1 MYSYGFLGLP
11 VLKRLFCWNCEYSG
25 MTAHDSEI
33 FPPFLSDHTT
43 ADCRCQDI
51 GQNVR
56 AGSQMEH
63 KHDSEN
69 HCCSFFAAIKHFIYV
84 PPSGYRGNL
93 WRSKSLLHVKPQVL
107 T

>member
-11 VLKRLFCWNCEYSG
+11 VFKRLFCWNWEYSG
-25 MTAHDSEI
+25 MTAHDSRI
-33 FPPFLSDHTT
+33 FPPFLTDHIT

-63 KHDSEN
+63 KHDSQN
-69 HCCSFFAAIKHFIYV
+69 HC
-84 PPSGYRGNL
+84 G
-93 WRSKSLLHVKPQVL
+93 SLLHGH
-107 T
+107 